1 MRIKLAA
8 GAAVAGAELIPA
20 NTKSTITAL
29 FLHVDGATV
38 ISIDDAAGGGT
49 GMAPIPFAGI
59 GHVVLPI
66 NPEGWGYS
74 ANGFKITSSNAVA
87 VGGSIHFNQRQN

>member
-8 GAAVAGAELIPA
+8 GASVAGVVLLPLG
-20 NTKSTITAL
+20 TKATVVEL

-59 GHVVLPI
+59 GHITLPASK
-66 NPEGWGYS
+66 EGWGS
-74 ANGFKITSSNAVA
+74 TANGFKITSSNGVA
-87 VGGSIHFNQRQN
+87 VGGEIHFNQRQN